1 MTVSLFDLRRMDFA
15 RKLPERA
22 RLMRDDML
30 RADAAVAAVTAATAA
45 PSADPLSRLTHTHPR
60 GDETFCGACRHC
72 ADGCS
77 KQASQVSILAYFAS
91 IPVFVCEPRAKPNS
105 SRLHTT

>member
-45 PSADPLSRLTHTHPR
+45 PSADPLTRRHPRDVKDARRRAPTDVPNKHDNRLTIP
-60 GDETFCGACRHC
+60 
-72 ADGCS
+72 S
-77 KQASQVSILAYFAS
+77 LLALGTR
-91 IPVFVCEPRAKPNS
+91 P
-105 SRLHTT
+105 

>member
-30 RADAAVAAVTAATAA
+30 RADAAVAAVSAATALHPFRGGTVA
-45 PSADPLSRLTHTHPR
+45 STLDETQPSAVH
-60 GDETFCGACRHC
+60 
-72 ADGCS
+72 
-77 KQASQVSILAYFAS
+77 KK
-91 IPVFVCEPRAKPNS
+91 RAKS
-105 SRLHTT
+105 IATSTTFSTVSWCLLGLHT

>member
-30 RADAAVAAVTAATAA
+30 RADAAVSAATALI
-45 PSADPLSRLTHTHPR
+45 PFRGGTPGSSHLMTRHSRR
-60 GDETFCGACRHC
+60 TFTRKVLNDARPF
-72 ADGCS
+72 
-77 KQASQVSILAYFAS
+77 QL
-91 IPVFVCEPRAKPNS
+91 
-105 SRLHTT
+105 

>member
-45 PSADPLSRLTHTHPR
+45 PSAESPSRQHPRGAGGRR
-60 GDETFCGACRHC
+60 GDET
-72 ADGCS
+72 
-77 KQASQVSILAYFAS
+77 LAA
-91 IPVFVCEPRAKPNS
+91 
-105 SRLHTT
+105 

>member
-30 RADAAVAAVTAATAA
+30 RADAAVSAATALI
-45 PSADPLSRLTHTHPR
+45 PFRGGTPGSSHLMTRHSRR
-60 GDETFCGACRHC
+60 TFTRKRVRHRDKHDLFNC
-72 ADGCS
+72 ELVPTRTFGTV
-77 KQASQVSILAYFAS
+77 VSHL
-91 IPVFVCEPRAKPNS
+91 
-105 SRLHTT
+105 

>member
-45 PSADPLSRLTHTHPR
+45 PSADPLTRRHTHTR
-60 GDETFCGACRHC
+60 AATKLFAAC
-72 ADGCS
+72 ADTVPTDVPN
-77 KQASQVSILAYFAS
+77 KQV
-91 IPVFVCEPRAKPNS
+91 K
-105 SRLHTT
+105 

>member
-30 RADAAVAAVTAATAA
+30 RADAAVAAVSAATALSPFAAA
-45 PSADPLSRLTHTHPR
+45 PPARRLLMTRHSRRPFT
-60 GDETFCGACRHC
+60 AN
-72 ADGCS
+72 
-77 KQASQVSILAYFAS
+77 V
-91 IPVFVCEPRAKPNS
+91 
-105 SRLHTT
+105 

>member
-30 RADAAVAAVTAATAA
+30 RADAAVAAVSAATALIPFAAA
-45 PSADPLSRLTHTHPR
+45 PPARHT
-60 GDETFCGACRHC
+60 
-72 ADGCS
+72 
-77 KQASQVSILAYFAS
+77 
-91 IPVFVCEPRAKPNS
+91 
-105 SRLHTT
+105 

>member
-60 GDETFCGACRHC
+60 GDETIAAC
-72 ADGCS
+72 ADT
-77 KQASQVSILAYFAS
+77 
-91 IPVFVCEPRAKPNS
+91 EPTDVPNKKVK
-105 SRLHTT
+105 

>member
-30 RADAAVAAVTAATAA
+30 RADAAVAAVTAATAGVLI
-45 PSADPLSRLTHTHPR
+45 PFRGRHPR
-60 GDETFCGACRHC
+60 GDETIA
-72 ADGCS
+72 AQPTDVPN
-77 KQASQVSILAYFAS
+77 KQV
-91 IPVFVCEPRAKPNS
+91 K
-105 SRLHTT
+105 

>member
-30 RADAAVAAVTAATAA
+30 RADAAVAAVSAATAL
-45 PSADPLSRLTHTHPR
+45 DPFR
-60 GDETFCGACRHC
+60 GGTPAARRVD
-72 ADGCS
+72 S
-77 KQASQVSILAYFAS
+77 
-91 IPVFVCEPRAKPNS
+91 
-105 SRLHTT
+105 

>member
-60 GDETFCGACRHC
+60 GDETFCGC
-72 ADGCS
+72 ADT
-77 KQASQVSILAYFAS
+77 
-91 IPVFVCEPRAKPNS
+91 EPTDVPNKKVK
-105 SRLHTT
+105 

>member
-30 RADAAVAAVTAATAA
+30 RADAAVAAVSAATALI
-45 PSADPLSRLTHTHPR
+45 PFRGGTPGSSHLMTRHSRRTFTRKVLTHRDKHDLFNCELVPTR
-60 GDETFCGACRHC
+60 TFGTV
-72 ADGCS
+72 
-77 KQASQVSILAYFAS
+77 VSHL
-91 IPVFVCEPRAKPNS
+91 
-105 SRLHTT
+105 

>member
-45 PSADPLSRLTHTHPR
+45 PSAESPFAAAPAR
-60 GDETFCGACRHC
+60 GDETLTRREPT
-72 ADGCS
+72 DVPN
-77 KQASQVSILAYFAS
+77 KQV
-91 IPVFVCEPRAKPNS
+91 K
-105 SRLHTT
+105 